1 MKKTLAFLAA
11 LVMVLS
17 LCACGSGKGS
27 ETTAAGTESK
37 FTAEQQIVVDAVHTQ
52 LESDQFAQ
60 WQKLAKEFSGNDP
73 KAPEVT
79 SVVRYEIED
88 FDGSPMDCYLVNISA
103 DVAYWVNE
111 AAQQGAML
119 DQFQLFISSDGKT
132 VTDSITTDA
141 CNGTEDTTT
150 DEGRAIYLLWIFGNR
165 MSGDYEGSFLNDSE
179 TVTEWTADE
188 IAVVNGNI

>member
-37 FTAEQQIVVDAVHTQ
+37 LTAEQQIVVDAVHAQ

-60 WQKLAKEFSGNDP
+60 WQKLAKEFSGNNP

-79 SVVRYEIED
+79 SVVRYEIKD
-88 FDGSPMDCYLVNISA
+88 FDGSPMDCYLVSISA

>member
-37 FTAEQQIVVDAVHTQ
+37 LTAEQQIVVDAVHAQ

-60 WQKLAKEFSGNDP
+60 WQKLAKEFSGNNP

-79 SVVRYEIED
+79 SVVRYEIKD

-141 CNGTEDTTT
+141 CNGTEVTTT